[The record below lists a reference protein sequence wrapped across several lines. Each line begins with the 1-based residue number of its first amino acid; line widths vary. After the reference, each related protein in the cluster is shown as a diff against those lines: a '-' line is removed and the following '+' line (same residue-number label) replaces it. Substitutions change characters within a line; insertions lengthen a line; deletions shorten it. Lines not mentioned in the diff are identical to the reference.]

1 MGVFGV
7 VVVVG
12 VGGGGDVCVVLVISV
27 FVSVDGVDVGD
38 VIWVDMGVVMVVLSV
53 VYVVLL

>member
-1 MGVFGV
+1 VGVFGV

-12 VGGGGDVCVVLVISV
+12 VGGGGDVCVVLEISV